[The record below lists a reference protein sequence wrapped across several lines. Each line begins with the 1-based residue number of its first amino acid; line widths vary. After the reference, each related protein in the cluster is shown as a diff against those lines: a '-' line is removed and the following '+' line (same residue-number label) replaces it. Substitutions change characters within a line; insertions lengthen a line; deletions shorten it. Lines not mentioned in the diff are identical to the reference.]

1 LSTVF
6 DNVERKVAKL
16 ARITGFDMRWR
27 QAEAIGVEVFTNI
40 FSYDITKKIKE
51 FLESCT
57 PSARNLCTV
66 IDEELEVKDK
76 SVRYVVSRYKLLFP
90 YHMLNSEV
98 IAKATDRKE
107 EIQELAAIANTL
119 RDQHYSF
126 MNTASNLISGIR
138 DSEKHIEELSRNPL
152 LIENSSVVAGVDE
165 AVKQKSEVVIAPKS
179 EVVIAPKSETK
190 KKSKQAA

>member
-1 LSTVF
+1 MSTVF

-76 SVRYVVSRYKLLFP
+76 RVRYVVSRYKLLFP

-179 EVVIAPKSETK
+179 ETK